1 MESTIPIRN
10 LYYLLCYAW
19 DALEERE
26 LIDVG
31 AESEPRD
38 TVNLLGRVLGN
49 GVRTLMRRGF
59 ERGYCEHEDELRG
72 IRGRV
77 IVEPTVRRQ
86 LPMLGRAMCRFDE
99 LEHDTLANRI
109 VRATLVSLARSP
121 LIDRD
126 LGREM
131 SGIAR
136 MFRDVRPHRIA
147 AMDFNRVILH
157 RNNRHYAFVLQIC
170 ELLHAT
176 LMPDETG
183 AGRQFRDF
191 TRDRAQMAGL
201 FERFVFNFYV
211 HHCEEIADCDVRRA
225 TIPWDGGGVDD
236 NSKAVL
242 PQMRTDICLM
252 RNGQPLVIDCKF
264 YGDAFQYLHG
274 TKKLNSGNLYQLF
287 SYVQNA
293 AVLEGWSEVEGML
306 LYPETG
312 GAFEYEFRLGN
323 VRVRAVSVDLHAP
336 WRDIHRRLIQLAVP
350 EGGFVKTDEIRYGA
364 KRG

>member
-1 MESTIPIRN
+1 
-10 LYYLLCYAW
+10 
-19 DALEERE
+19 
-26 LIDVG
+26 
-31 AESEPRD
+31 
-38 TVNLLGRVLGN
+38 
-49 GVRTLMRRGF
+49 
-59 ERGYCEHEDELRG
+59 
-72 IRGRV
+72 
-77 IVEPTVRRQ
+77 
-86 LPMLGRAMCRFDE
+86 MCRFDE

-121 LIDRD
+121 LIDRE

-147 AMDFNRVILH
+147 AMDFSRVILH
-157 RNNRHYAFVLQIC
+157 RNNRHYAFVLQIY

-191 TRDRAQMAGL
+191 TRDRAQMASL

-211 HHCEEIADCDVRRA
+211 HHSEEIADCGVRRA
-225 TIPWDGGGVDD
+225 TIPWDGGGTDES
-236 NSKAVL
+236 SKAVL

-274 TKKLNSGNLYQLF
+274 TKKLNSANLYQLF

-293 AVLEGWSEVEGML
+293 TALEGWSAVEGML

-312 GAFEYEFRLGN
+312 EAFEYEFRLGN
-323 VRVRAVSVDLHAP
+323 VRIRAVSVNLHAP
-336 WRDIHRRLIQLAVP
+336 WRDIHRRLIELVAVT
-350 EGGFVKTDEIRYGA
+350 GKFVERNRAHCGA
-364 KRG
+364 